1 MSPLKLEDFTESSP
15 IPEMVGGADPD
26 EDLRLAAYE
35 EGYGAGW
42 EDATTAQSD
51 ARAEREAEAARHL
64 QMLSF
69 GYHEA
74 RQHVMKSL
82 EPLLHEMVA
91 QLLPAM
97 ARAALVPVVMETLV
111 PLADRMADAPV
122 TLRVAPEVRDLVDR
136 LLPATTQGIPMRI
149 VEDPALTGGQVMV
162 AAPTASGPAEA
173 RIDLDAATAAI
184 AQAVADFFDLQ
195 PTEHADAG

>member
-1 MSPLKLEDFTESSP
+1 MSPLKLEDFAELAPAAETP
-15 IPEMVGGADPD
+15 GGADPD
-26 EDLRLAAYE
+26 EELRLAAYE

-64 QMLSF
+64 QVLSF

-74 RQHVMKSL
+74 RQHVLMSL
-82 EPLLHEMVA
+82 EPLLQEMTA

-97 ARAALVPVVMETLV
+97 ARAALVPVVVDTLM

-122 TLRVAPEVRDLVDR
+122 MLRIAPEVRDLVDR
-136 LLPATTQGIPMRI
+136 LLPATKQGIPLRI

-162 AAPTASGPAEA
+162 TAPGAAGPAEV

-195 PTEHADAG
+195 PTERADAG

>member
-1 MSPLKLEDFTESSP
+1 MSPLKLEDFAEVSP
-15 IPEMVGGADPD
+15 APETPGAADPD
-26 EDLRLAAYE
+26 EELRLAAYE

-74 RQHVMKSL
+74 RQHVLMSL
-82 EPLLHEMVA
+82 EPLLQEMTA

-97 ARAALVPVVMETLV
+97 ARAALVPVVADTLM

-122 TLRVAPEVRDLVDR
+122 TLRIAPEVRDLVDR
-136 LLPATTQGIPMRI
+136 LMPATKQGIPLRI

-162 AAPTASGPAEA
+162 TAPGTAGPAEM
-173 RIDLDAATAAI
+173 RIDLDAATTAI

-195 PTEHADAG
+195 PTERADAG